1 MMARSKIQQNSIN
14 LDPNREKLSI
24 NMSVTPGDPTTQNN
38 HPGNVTS
45 FGPQLSALPGADG
58 KVINK
63 FPYEDKGLVSAPQ
76 LGVDGMDINPAFV
89 PRSQMP
95 NQGSGTM
102 RGHQRNTVA
111 LFAAPTPPAELM
123 QASLMNM
130 HPSMQGKP
138 QSFMGLTGQPANVQT
153 PPGFNAGQG
162 TPLPTMEQYAGMA
175 MTPGATKQTKGKK
188 GGKA

>member
-1 MMARSKIQQNSIN
+1 MARSKTQQNAIA

-24 NMSVTPGDPTTQNN
+24 NMSVTPGDPTTQMNN
-38 HPGNVTS
+38 PGNVTS
-45 FGPQLSALPGADG
+45 FGPQLSALPGPDG
-58 KVINK
+58 KVVNE
-63 FPYEDKGLVSAPQ
+63 FPYGDKGLMNATQ
-76 LGVDGMDINPAFV
+76 LGVDGGEINPAFV

-102 RGHQRNTVA
+102 RGHQRGTLA

-123 QASLMNM
+123 AASRMNM
-130 HPSMQGKP
+130 HPSMQDKP
-138 QSFMGLTGQPANVQT
+138 QSFMGLTGQPANIQT

-162 TPLPTMEQYAGMA
+162 TPLPTMDQYAGMA

>member
-1 MMARSKIQQNSIN
+1 MARSKVQQNSIA

-24 NMSVTPGDPTTQNN
+24 NMSVTPGDPTTQMN

-45 FGPQLSALPGADG
+45 FGPQLSAMPGPDG
-58 KVINK
+58 KVA
-63 FPYEDKGLVSAPQ
+63 SQ
-76 LGVDGMDINPAFV
+76 LGVDGGDINPAFI

-102 RGHQRNTVA
+102 RGHQRGTLA
-111 LFAAPTPPAELM
+111 LFAAPTPPAEMM
-123 QASLMNM
+123 QANLMNM
-130 HPSMQGKP
+130 HPSMQDKP

-162 TPLPTMEQYAGMA
+162 TPLPTMDQYAGMA